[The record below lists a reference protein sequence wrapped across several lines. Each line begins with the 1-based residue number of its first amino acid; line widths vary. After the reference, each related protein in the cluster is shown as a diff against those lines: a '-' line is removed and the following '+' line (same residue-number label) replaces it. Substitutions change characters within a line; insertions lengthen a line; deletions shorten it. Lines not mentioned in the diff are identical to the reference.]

1 MCPELDSLHIPLIR
15 AVQGEL
21 SALQLANLQL
31 ANLQLAKLAVPD
43 LDGNSG
49 RIPAVPLGENHLPGG
64 RPQHANRNFIAT
76 GPHRR

>member
-31 ANLQLAKLAVPD
+31 AKLAVPD

-49 RIPAVPLGENHLPGG
+49 RIPAVPIGENHLPSG

>member
-31 ANLQLAKLAVPD
+31 AKLAVRD

-49 RIPAVPLGENHLPGG
+49 RIPAVPIGKNHLPGG